1 MTPLQRMLRVLLRN
15 ALQAVPTVF
24 VIVTL
29 GFLLM
34 QLAPGDAADV
44 LAAEAGAAT
53 EESMAAIRRTHGLDR
68 PLSEQ
73 LWAYYSSLAQ
83 FSLGQSPRYGV
94 PVADLIAQRL
104 PATVILMGS
113 AIVLALALGLACGT
127 VMAMTAGRWP
137 DRVLSVL
144 SLLFYSVPTFW
155 IGLMLII
162 LFSVKLAWLPGGGAG
177 SIGQGLT
184 GWRKVL
190 DFLPYLLLP
199 AASLAL
205 YFTAIYAR
213 LTRAAVIEAAGQD
226 HVRTARAKGLRP
238 GRVVRRHVLR
248 NALIP
253 ITTLAGSHAAGILG
267 GAVVVETVYTWPG
280 LGRLAYEAV
289 LAREYMVLLGIL
301 LVSALAVI
309 VINALVD
316 VLHALL
322 DPRLEIR

>member
-1 MTPLQRMLRVLLRN
+1 MRALSRN
-15 ALQAVPTVF
+15 VLQAVPTVL

-53 EESMAAIRRTHGLDR
+53 EESLAAIRKTHGLDR
-68 PLSEQ
+68 PLIEQ
-73 LWAYYSSLAQ
+73 LWTYYSHLGR
-83 FSLGQSPRYGV
+83 FSLGQSARYNV
-94 PVADLIAQRL
+94 PVADLILQRL
-104 PATVILMGS
+104 PATVILMAS
-113 AIVLALALGLACGT
+113 AIAVALVLGLAMGT
-127 VMAMTAGRWP
+127 VMALSAGRWP
-137 DRVLSVL
+137 DRVLSVV

-162 LFSVKLAWLPGGGAG
+162 LFSVRLGWLPPGGAG
-177 SIGQGLT
+177 TVGVGLS
-184 GWRKVL
+184 GIAWLR
-190 DFLPYLLLP
+190 DILPYLLLP
-199 AASLAL
+199 ASSLAL
-205 YFTAIYAR
+205 YFMAIYAR
-213 LTRAAVIEAAGQD
+213 LTRAAVLEAGGQD

-238 GRVVRRHVLR
+238 GRVIRRHVLR

-253 ITTLAGSHAAGILG
+253 VTTLVGSHAAGILG

-301 LVSALAVI
+301 LVSAMAVI

-316 VLHALL
+316 ILQALL